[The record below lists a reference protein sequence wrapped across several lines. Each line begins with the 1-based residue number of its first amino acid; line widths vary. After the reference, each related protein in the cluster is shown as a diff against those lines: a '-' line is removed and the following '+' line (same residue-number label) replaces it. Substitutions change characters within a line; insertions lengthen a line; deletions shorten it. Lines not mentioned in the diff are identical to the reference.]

1 VNLTQA
7 VLVVPV
13 KVKSKQKQVVLFYLL
28 LNSTSQD
35 RNESIECE
43 CSERPKNTLL
53 NEHEYTPQD
62 HQIDTLVSVV
72 LVDII

>member
-1 VNLTQA
+1 MNLTQA

-13 KVKSKQKQVVLFYLL
+13 KVKSKQKQVLLFYL

-35 RNESIECE
+35 RNESVECE